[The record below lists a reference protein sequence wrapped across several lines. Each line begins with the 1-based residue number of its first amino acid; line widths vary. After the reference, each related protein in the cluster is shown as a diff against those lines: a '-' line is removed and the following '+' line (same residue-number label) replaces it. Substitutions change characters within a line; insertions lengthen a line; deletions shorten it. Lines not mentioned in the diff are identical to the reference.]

1 MTNEKL
7 RSADMLRLPH
17 PVPDSRRRE
26 ARNALAAGFAVDIGQ
41 ATLYPD
47 LELKVIWGVD
57 PYGEDTLAAN
67 ATDSAAIDSAIAWA
81 ENVHETD
88 HPAERSYDF

>member
-1 MTNEKL
+1 MTNENFP
-7 RSADMLRLPH
+7 SADMLRVPY
-17 PVPDSRRRE
+17 PMPDSRRCE
-26 ARNALAAGFAVDIGQ
+26 VRNALAVGLPIGIGQ

-47 LELKVIWGVD
+47 LELKVIWAVD
-57 PYGEDTLAAN
+57 PYGEDTFAAN

-81 ENVHETD
+81 ENVHETG